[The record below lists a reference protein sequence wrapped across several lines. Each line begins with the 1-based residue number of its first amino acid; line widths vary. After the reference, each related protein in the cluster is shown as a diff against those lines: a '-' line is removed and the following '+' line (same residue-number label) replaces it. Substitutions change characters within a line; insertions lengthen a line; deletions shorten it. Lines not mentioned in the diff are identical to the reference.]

1 MMPRFPSILTQFPKP
16 HVIKPKDEPQIA
28 PPPTSTIAPTMP
40 EPLPTKPPEVAPE
53 PTSTIAPEKPDA
65 PIAPPPKTTIAPK
78 RPDPLPTKPPAVVAP
93 KPKTT
98 WMRPPIGTATDDG
111 LMPGDEGYVDP
122 HAETMADW
130 NNIDKNSTG
139 GFRPDG
145 TAILHS
151 DPDSAHSLSLL
162 SSASQREE
170 ESGNYQGTGR
180 KHRGTGNRARLAA
193 NKTQGQSATLLT
205 E

>member
-1 MMPRFPSILTQFPKP
+1 MMPGFPSILTQFPKP

-28 PPPTSTIAPTMP
+28 PPPTSTIAPAMPAMP
-40 EPLPTKPPEVAPE
+40 EPLPTKPPEGAVK
-53 PTSTIAPEKPDA
+53 PTSTIAPKW
-65 PIAPPPKTTIAPK
+65 
-78 RPDPLPTKPPAVVAP
+78 PDPLPTNPPEVAL
-93 KPKTT
+93 KPKTH
-98 WMRPPIGTATDDG
+98 WMRPPQGTATDEG

-122 HAETMADW
+122 HAEAMAEWED
-130 NNIDKNSTG
+130 IDKGSTG

-162 SSASQREE
+162 TSASQREE
-170 ESGNYQGTGR
+170 ERGNYQGTGK
-180 KHRGTGNRARLAA
+180 KHRGTGDRARLAA

-205 E
+205 G